1 VVLDHSAAQMLSTGT
16 NGNALTEMLFN
27 GTHGAF
33 GYERQLEMGMVTTLH
48 LSAVH
53 YFYVN

>member
-1 VVLDHSAAQMLSTGT
+1 MVLDHSAAQMLSTGT